1 MKPRTAKDRTALAK
15 IFAQQ
20 IAVLATS
27 LQPATVRGYRG
38 TARNFLRYRRA
49 QYPQITKLSQLRR
62 DPHIYGW
69 LRSLCAHQP
78 PWAKCYR
85 LAHIIHLRRLLEM
98 AAFGEDPPAPGLIL
112 SEDLPRLD
120 QCLPRALPAEED
132 QRLVQQLRQRNDL
145 LSNAL
150 LLMRG
155 TGMRIGEC
163 LDLPRDCV
171 QAAGEQRWAIH
182 VPLGKLHTERW
193 VPIDDEVREVV
204 NRLLVLRTLV
214 APPASL
220 ADDFLLPR
228 PKGREVLAEALRA
241 SLRQAAQAAGLTRKV
256 VPHQLRH
263 DYATEMLRA
272 GVSLPS
278 LMKLLGHTTPRMTL
292 RYLDITQV
300 DLQREFYLARQH
312 PRHSM
317 PVPPPAPVAL
327 GQKAD
332 VSGILQSLGA
342 TRYLLEMYR
351 RQFSEGPLQRRIGRW
366 GHRLVMLA
374 AEVEKLTKE

>member
-1 MKPRTAKDRTALAK
+1 MKEKTALAK
-15 IFAQQ
+15 ILAQQ
-20 IAVLATS
+20 IAVLATT
-27 LQPATVRGYRG
+27 LQPSTIVGYQG
-38 TARNFLRYRRA
+38 TLRNFLRYRRA
-49 QYPQITKLSQLRR
+49 QFPRVGKLSQLRR

-78 PWAKCYR
+78 PWSKSFRA
-85 LAHIIHLRRLLEM
+85 AHIIHLRRLLEM
-98 AAFGEDPPAPGLIL
+98 AAFGEDPPIPGLIL
-112 SEDLPRLD
+112 AEDLPRLD
-120 QCLPRALPAEED
+120 QWLPRALPAAED

-145 LSNAL
+145 LNNAL
-150 LLMRG
+150 LLIRG

-193 VPIDDEVREVV
+193 VPIDNEVREVV
-204 NRLLVLRTLV
+204 NRLLVLRTL
-214 APPASL
+214 AAAPASL
-220 ADDFLLPR
+220 TDDFLLPR
-228 PKGREVLAEALRA
+228 PKGRQRLAEALRA
-241 SLRQAAQAAGLTRKV
+241 ALQQAAQAAGLTRKV

-272 GVSLPS
+272 GMSLPS

-292 RYLDITQV
+292 RYLDVTQM
-300 DLQREFYLARQH
+300 DLQREFQLARQH
-312 PRHSM
+312 PRHTM
-317 PVPPPAPVAL
+317 PVPPLAPAASA
-327 GQKAD
+327 QKAD
-332 VSGILQSLGA
+332 LPSILQSLGA

-366 GHRLVMLA
+366 GHRLVKLA